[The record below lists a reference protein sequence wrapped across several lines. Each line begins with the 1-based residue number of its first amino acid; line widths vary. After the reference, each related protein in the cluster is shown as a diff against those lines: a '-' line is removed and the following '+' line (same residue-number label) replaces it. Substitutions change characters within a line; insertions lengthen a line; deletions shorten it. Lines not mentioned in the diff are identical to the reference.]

1 MTFKPDAHQR
11 RSIRL
16 KEYDYAQAGA
26 YFITVCTQRHV
37 CLLGDIQ
44 NDRVVLTDAGRM
56 ILTVW
61 DEMPGHYPS
70 IATDAFIIM
79 PNHVHGIIILV
90 GATPCGCPQPI
101 AKPNNPATGQA
112 QGPVIG
118 QARGPAP
125 TLSLPDA
132 VHRFKSLTTK
142 QYSDG
147 VNQHDWPPFMG
158 RLWQRNYY
166 EHVIRD
172 DADLNRIRQ
181 YIADNPLHWALDR
194 ENPLFQSNRN

>member
-1 MTFKPDAHQR
+1 MPFNPDVHQR

-16 KEYDYAQAGA
+16 KGYDYAQAGA
-26 YFITVCTQRHV
+26 YFITVCTQRHA

-44 NDRVVLTDAGRM
+44 NDRVVLTDAGQM
-56 ILTVW
+56 IQTIW
-61 DEMPGHYPS
+61 DEMPSHYPG
-70 IATDAFIIM
+70 IATDAFIVM

-101 AKPNNPATGQA
+101 AKPNNPANGQA
-112 QGPVIG
+112 RGPVIG
-118 QARGPAP
+118 QAQGPAP

-142 QYSDG
+142 RYSDG
-147 VNQHDWPPFMG
+147 VNQHDWPPFPG

-181 YIADNPLHWALDR
+181 YITDNPLHWALDR
-194 ENPLFQSNRN
+194 ENPLFQSKRN